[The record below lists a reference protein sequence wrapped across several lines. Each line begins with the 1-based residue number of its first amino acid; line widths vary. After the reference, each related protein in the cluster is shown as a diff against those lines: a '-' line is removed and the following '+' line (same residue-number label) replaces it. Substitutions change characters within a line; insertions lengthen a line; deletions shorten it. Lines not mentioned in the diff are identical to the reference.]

1 MTTPDKPNQSP
12 RAAESRR
19 HSCRLEHPY
28 DKLTELE
35 IRTLIYVYTRHTAKD
50 IARIEG
56 VSPDAVVAR
65 INRARSKMG
74 GISRLDAARRIVA
87 VLPPETYHSIA
98 PQPMGLL
105 EKPEPEHHESARAEE
120 PGTSQTSSRP
130 WRFPLPSKARPV
142 NDDPLLHRIV
152 WPIVVAVLIVLAMA
166 VLQAVMV
173 GLDRLRI

>member
-1 MTTPDKPNQSP
+1 MTTPLKPTQSP
-12 RAAESRR
+12 QAGETQRDGRG
-19 HSCRLEHPY
+19 LQHPY
-28 DKLTELE
+28 NKLTDLE

-56 VSPDAVVAR
+56 VSPDAIVAR
-65 INRARSKMG
+65 INRARGKMG

-87 VLPPETYHSIA
+87 VLPQEAYHSIA
-98 PQPMGLL
+98 PQQMGLL
-105 EKPEPEHHESARAEE
+105 DRPEPEQLGSARAEE
-120 PGTSQTSSRP
+120 PETSKAPSQA
-130 WRFPLPSKARPV
+130 WRFPFPSKARPV

-173 GLDRLRI
+173 GFDRLRM

>member
-1 MTTPDKPNQSP
+1 MTTPQKLTQSP
-12 RAAESRR
+12 RAAESQRQDRR
-19 HSCRLEHPY
+19 LQHPY
-28 DKLTELE
+28 DKLTDLE

-65 INRARSKMG
+65 INRARGKMG

-87 VLPPETYHSIA
+87 ALPPETYHSIA
-98 PQPMGLL
+98 PQQMGLL
-105 EKPEPEHHESARAEE
+105 VRPEPEHVEPARAEE
-120 PGTSQTSSRP
+120 PETNQVSSRP

-152 WPIVVAVLIVLAMA
+152 WPIVVAVLIVLTMA

-173 GLDRLRI
+173 GLDRLRM

>member
-1 MTTPDKPNQSP
+1 MTTPDKPAQSP
-12 RAAESRR
+12 RAAETQRPGRR
-19 HSCRLEHPY
+19 LQHPY
-28 DKLTELE
+28 DKLTDLE
-35 IRTLIYVYTRHTAKD
+35 IRTLVYVYTRHTAKD

-65 INRARSKMG
+65 INRARSKLG

-87 VLPPETYHSIA
+87 AIPPEAYHSIV

-105 EKPEPEHHESARAEE
+105 DRSEPEHLESAMAEE
-120 PGTSQTSSRP
+120 PETSQTSSRI

-152 WPIVVAVLIVLAMA
+152 WPIAVAVLIVLAMA

-173 GLDRLRI
+173 GLDRLRL

>member
-1 MTTPDKPNQSP
+1 MTTPDKPTQSP
-12 RAAESRR
+12 RAAESQR
-19 HSCRLEHPY
+19 HDRRLEHPY
-28 DKLTELE
+28 DKLTDLE

-65 INRARSKMG
+65 INRARSKLG
-74 GISRLDAARRIVA
+74 GISRLDAARRVIA
-87 VLPPETYHSIA
+87 ALPPEAYHSIA

-105 EKPEPEHHESARAEE
+105 DRAEPEHLESARAEE
-120 PGTSQTSSRP
+120 HETGQTSSRA
-130 WRFPLPSKARPV
+130 WQFPLPSKARPV